1 MTVEQIYE
9 IMNSVT
15 GELLGETAVVNED
28 LSNIVELGQQFE
40 SVVGLDNYVR
50 RLPDHVGRVV
60 FVNRKY
66 TGRAPSVLMDGWEFG
81 SILEKIAA
89 RLPEA
94 VENEDWTLQDGQSYD
109 PNIFHSPDVFGN
121 FWNKRTTFE
130 IDMSITEDQVKSSF
144 NSVTQLNGFL
154 SMIQTAIEN
163 SLTVKLDAL
172 IMRTINNMIGE
183 TMYSEVPSGTYTGRS
198 GAKAVNLLYL
208 YNVAMYDSSTGSYL
222 TKEAA
227 LQTPEFIRFAS
238 MTMANYIDRLKVINN
253 IFNIGGESRFTP
265 DDMLHVVMLSEFKNA
280 AGAYLQSDT
289 FHNEY
294 TALPEAESVVFW
306 QGSGTNYGFDS
317 TSEIKIT
324 TASGHDVDVS
334 GVLCVMFD
342 RDALGVCNQERKVNT
357 HYNEKA
363 SFWNY
368 FYKQFAGYF
377 NDTNEQFVVFYIA

>member
-15 GELLGETAVVNED
+15 GELLGETVVVNED

-144 NSVTQLNGFL
+144 SSVTQLNGFL

-183 TMYSEVPSGTYTGRS
+183 TMYAEVPSGTYTGRS
-198 GAKAVNLLYL
+198 GAKAVNLLYM
-208 YNVAMYDSSTGSYL
+208 YNVAMYGSSTGSYL
-222 TKEAA
+222 TKDAA

-306 QGSGTNYGFDS
+306 QGSGTDYDFDS

-324 TASGHDVDVS
+324 TASGHDVDIS
-334 GVLCVMFD
+334 GVLAVMFD